1 MQLSNRFYQERKLET
16 LVENQTSYNLE
27 HAEMHVFETHQQA
40 ESVLLR
46 FDQPV
51 LASMISGKK
60 IMHLNNMNPFEF
72 HPGESVIMPSN
83 ELMQIDFPE
92 ASSMDP
98 TRCLAMTIDENRIRQ
113 VIQMMNETIPKADRL
128 EWGEL
133 ESNFHFSNDQG
144 IYQIIKRLLFLCTEK
159 HPSID
164 LFVNNMLVELIVR
177 IMQTNSVALHRSAS
191 PDQINNNRISAVIN
205 YIHQNLGKCLTVEEL
220 SQVAHM
226 SVSNFYR
233 VFKHETGMSPV
244 NYVNIERIRRAM
256 EMLRNPQVSIKEV
269 YLRCGFQNRS
279 YFNRLFRK
287 VSSLSPNEYQ
297 HRMTINASKA

>member
-1 MQLSNRFYQERKLET
+1 MQLSNRFYHERKLET

-27 HAEMHVFETHQQA
+27 HAEMHVFETHQKA
-40 ESVLLR
+40 ERVLLS

-60 IMHLNNMNPFEF
+60 IMHLNNMSPFEF
-72 HPGESVIMPSN
+72 HPGESIIMPSN
-83 ELMQIDFPE
+83 ELMKIDFPE
-92 ASSMDP
+92 ASSIDP

-113 VIQMMNETIPKADRL
+113 VIQMMNEAIPKADQR
-128 EWGEL
+128 EWGAL

-177 IMQTNSVALHRSAS
+177 IIQTNSLALHRSAS
-191 PDQINNNRISAVIN
+191 PDQINNNRISTVIN
-205 YIHQNLGKCLTVEEL
+205 YIHQNLVKSLTVEEL

-244 NYVNIERIRRAM
+244 NYVNIERIRKAM

-297 HRMTINASKA
+297 HRMTIDVSKA

>member
-1 MQLSNRFYQERKLET
+1 
-16 LVENQTSYNLE
+16 
-27 HAEMHVFETHQQA
+27 
-40 ESVLLR
+40 
-46 FDQPV
+46 
-51 LASMISGKK
+51 
-60 IMHLNNMNPFEF
+60 
-72 HPGESVIMPSN
+72 
-83 ELMQIDFPE
+83 
-92 ASSMDP
+92 
-98 TRCLAMTIDENRIRQ
+98 
-113 VIQMMNETIPKADRL
+113 
-128 EWGEL
+128 
-133 ESNFHFSNDQG
+133 
-144 IYQIIKRLLFLCTEK
+144 
-159 HPSID
+159 
-164 LFVNNMLVELIVR
+164 MLVELIVR